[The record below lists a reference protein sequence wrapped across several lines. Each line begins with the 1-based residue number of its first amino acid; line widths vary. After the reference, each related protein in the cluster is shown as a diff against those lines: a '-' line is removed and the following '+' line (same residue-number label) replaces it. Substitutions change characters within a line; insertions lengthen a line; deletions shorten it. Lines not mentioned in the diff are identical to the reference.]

1 MTIDDLMLALKSIVH
16 ERDEVA
22 EYLEAALAE
31 RDALKN
37 RVAEKCACTFANVS
51 DGPHPELPAK
61 SRMYATNVCWYHRSV
76 QEERNTLQARVA
88 ELEKEYFF

>member
-37 RVAEKCACTFANVS
+37 RVAE
-51 DGPHPELPAK
+51 
-61 SRMYATNVCWYHRSV
+61 
-76 QEERNTLQARVA
+76 
-88 ELEKEYFF
+88 LEKELQDMKDADDDEYFRRRTSE